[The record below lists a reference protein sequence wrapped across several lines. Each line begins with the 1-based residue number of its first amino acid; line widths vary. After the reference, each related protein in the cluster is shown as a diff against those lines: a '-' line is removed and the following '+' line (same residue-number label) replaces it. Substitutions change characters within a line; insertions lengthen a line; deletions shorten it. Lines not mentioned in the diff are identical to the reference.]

1 MEPKGGPRR
10 SARRSATE
18 KANVEE
24 SMARPVFA
32 ACPGSAKGT
41 EKGPKSSKRRPN
53 SRPENAPGRETEK
66 VAEKEAFGSTFG
78 RLWEPRGTR
87 GGAGGHRGEPYG
99 GRNIVG
105 LLPFEGREKEPLKK
119 RTRDPRGGMR
129 GGPGGSFR
137 GVSKI
142 WTGSGL
148 GLGRGCRRSGDPDL
162 ARRWS
167 LRLKALGR
175 RIEYRLAAGVPPP
188 QVLVIRR
195 SEDGGRSL
203 IGAGQG
209 WAGLVG
215 ADQGRGGLIRAEQ
228 DRGALRMHASRGLRR
243 VARRTTGGRV

>member
-32 ACPGSAKGT
+32 ACPGAAKGT
-41 EKGPKSSKRRPN
+41 EKEPKSTKSRPN
-53 SRPENAPGRETEK
+53 SKSENAPGRETEK
-66 VAEKEAFGSTFG
+66 VTEKEPFGSTFG

-87 GGAGGHRGEPYG
+87 GEPGGHRGEPNG

-105 LLPFEGREKEPLKK
+105 VLPFEGREKEPRKK
-119 RTRDPRGGMR
+119 TNAGSGGGWGGGMR
-129 GGPGGSFR
+129 GSPGGTFR

-175 RIEYRLAAGVPPP
+175 RIEYRLAAG
-188 QVLVIRR
+188 
-195 SEDGGRSL
+195 
-203 IGAGQG
+203 
-209 WAGLVG
+209 
-215 ADQGRGGLIRAEQ
+215 
-228 DRGALRMHASRGLRR
+228 
-243 VARRTTGGRV
+243 